1 MIPSLA
7 SEDER
12 AAESVEAPLLGGL
25 SLKDCLRCQ
34 KRLGTLGFSTGFNTM
49 DTLETGVDIFLIMIY
64 PGA

>member
-7 SEDER
+7 LEDER
-12 AAESVEAPLLGGL
+12 AAESVEDPLLGGL

-34 KRLGTLGFSTGFNTM
+34 KRLGTLGFNTM
-49 DTLETGVDIFLIMIY
+49 ETLETGVDIFLIMIY